1 EKVCSYNDVIQ
12 YLNLSK
18 DNNLF
23 TLTRP
28 VKDWRD
34 PTEVYIEVFLYA
46 ILAVIEKSQIF
57 TAFIWTLTSWENE
70 FISWDPSQFCGISN
84 ISIPRELMWEPDVF
98 IFEATDEDKSQR
110 SPYLYILNDG
120 TVFVEDD
127 VRAVTS
133 CRMNVYQF
141 PFDTQTCNL
150 TFGAMIHQVDTVRL
164 IPFSNSSRAT
174 ELSQQV
180 LHSQGDWEFL
190 GMRVLNSSFGLD
202 RGKWDQII
210 YEISMKRRPEL
221 YVINFLL
228 PIFFFLLLDIFSF
241 FISETK
247 GEKLG
252 FKVTIILGIS
262 VLLLILNEIL
272 PSSSRKPPL
281 IANFCI
287 AIFAFMLL
295 SLLETILI
303 TYLMEKDSASPAE
316 RGLKGCE
323 MLSSEPSRKAE
334 TEGYQEHS
342 ECAAGRRPFLCFT
355 ILWPLQGSNSS
366 ITVKKG
372 VVTDSSDELLA
383 TAEHV
388 SILLSSTS
396 EDTEPGYW
404 TKLAEKIHKV
414 FFCCYLAS
422 VVVFLVFMFLT
433 W

>member
-1 EKVCSYNDVIQ
+1 MGQLSSEKVCSYNDVIQ

-46 ILAVIEKSQIF
+46 ILAV
-57 TAFIWTLTSWENE
+57 SWENE

-334 TEGYQEHS
+334 TEGYQEH
-342 ECAAGRRPFLCFT
+342 
-355 ILWPLQGSNSS
+355 I
-366 ITVKKG
+366 
-372 VVTDSSDELLA
+372 
-383 TAEHV
+383 
-388 SILLSSTS
+388 
-396 EDTEPGYW
+396 
-404 TKLAEKIHKV
+404 
-414 FFCCYLAS
+414 
-422 VVVFLVFMFLT
+422 
-433 W
+433 